1 MSGNVSLEKDGNRQL
16 TLRSLVIGA
25 IGSVVITTSSMY
37 VALRMG
43 ALPWPTI
50 FVAVMSLAI
59 LKALGNTN
67 LNEVNVTH
75 TAMSAGSMVAG
86 GLAFTVPGIWILDAN
101 ASMSFLSLL
110 ILTLS
115 VTVLVVIFTGLIR
128 KYFV

>member
-110 ILTLS
+110 VLTLS
-115 VTVLVVIFTGLIR
+115 GTVLGVIFTGLIR